1 MIDHACTRACLHSLH
16 KKFGKKIIKLSAYKN
31 ILRQKFILQKYAN
44 LQYTFT
50 YMCMY
55 YLHRQ
60 LAPGMEEHVPVLF
73 LDLNDDLLTPCD
85 DDPVCAVRTGELF
98 AEKEET
104 MIELPIIKR
113 DDTQVG
119 PVCALSTCVYTD
131 MSVHYSVCMGTHY
144 TDVSIQTL

>member
-1 MIDHACTRACLHSLH
+1 MLTSVIRYIY
-16 KKFGKKIIKLSAYKN
+16 FV
-31 ILRQKFILQKYAN
+31 N
-44 LQYTFT
+44 LQYTCT

-60 LAPGMEEHVPVLF
+60 LSPGMEEHVPVLF

-119 PVCALSTCVYTD
+119 PCVCVYTID
-131 MSVHYSVCMGTHY
+131 SVHVHVC
-144 TDVSIQTL
+144 TL

>member
-1 MIDHACTRACLHSLH
+1 MLTSVIRYIY
-16 KKFGKKIIKLSAYKN
+16 FV
-31 ILRQKFILQKYAN
+31 N
-44 LQYTFT
+44 LQYTCT
-50 YMCMY
+50 YMCMYTCTYMYMY

-60 LAPGMEEHVPVLF
+60 LSPGMEEHVPVLF

-119 PVCALSTCVYTD
+119 PCVCVYTID
-131 MSVHYSVCMGTHY
+131 SVHVHVC
-144 TDVSIQTL
+144 TL

>member
-1 MIDHACTRACLHSLH
+1 
-16 KKFGKKIIKLSAYKN
+16 
-31 ILRQKFILQKYAN
+31 
-44 LQYTFT
+44 
-50 YMCMY
+50 MCMY

-119 PVCALSTCVYTD
+119 PVCALSTCVYPD
-131 MSVHYSVCMGTHY
+131 ISVHYSVCMGTHY
-144 TDVSIQTL
+144 TDVSIHTL